1 MQLQPWDR
9 KAETVSEDGW
19 QVGDRET
26 VGGGGGVVSI
36 GAARGDMGRWYR
48 KNSYPSPGEG
58 RSPPPNTPPQ
68 QVRKECIRRR

>member
-26 VGGGGGVVSI
+26 VGVGV
-36 GAARGDMGRWYR
+36 G
-48 KNSYPSPGEG
+48 
-58 RSPPPNTPPQ
+58 
-68 QVRKECIRRR
+68 

>member
-48 KNSYPSPGEG
+48 KNSYPAPG
-58 RSPPPNTPPQ
+58 
-68 QVRKECIRRR
+68 